1 MLARLRRWLC
11 DGLALVDA
19 HRAARL
25 RRDDRV
31 LQASLPPQAS
41 PWVVPPSRP
50 YIGAVAGS
58 AASSPGLAQQLL
70 GPAQLHHFLVGQIAE
85 GLTLLLRLC
94 SLVDSYR
101 GKTCF

>member
-1 MLARLRRWLC
+1 M
-11 DGLALVDA
+11 DA

-25 RRDDRV
+25 RRGDRV

-70 GPAQLHHFLVGQIAE
+70 GPAQLYQLLVGQIAE
-85 GLTLLLRLC
+85 GLMLLLHLC
-94 SLVDSYR
+94 NLVDSFR